1 MGFRNGDLIQSVNSV
16 PIKTV
21 ADFKG
26 YLSNNKNTGE
36 HQFDIIRNQK
46 QTKLLVKKIL
56 PNVLD

>member
-16 PIKTV
+16 AIKTV

-26 YLSNNKNTGE
+26 YLLKNKNGGE
-36 HQFDIIRNQK
+36 HHFDIIRNQK
-46 QTKLLVKKIL
+46 QIKLVVNKTL